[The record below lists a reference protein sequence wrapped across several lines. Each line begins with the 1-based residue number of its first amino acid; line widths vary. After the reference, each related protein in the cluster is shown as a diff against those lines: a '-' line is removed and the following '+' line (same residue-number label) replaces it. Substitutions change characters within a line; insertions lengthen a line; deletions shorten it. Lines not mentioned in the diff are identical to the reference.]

1 MRAAMVAYKSAPK
14 VAHPLLLEF
23 FAVCQRPN
31 PTEIRYLAQQTAITP
46 MVVAAWCKTEN
57 QLDGYGTC

>member
-1 MRAAMVAYKSAPK
+1 MITYRSTPI

-31 PTEIRYLAQQTAITP
+31 PAEIRYLAQQTGGTP
-46 MVVAAWCKTEN
+46 EVVAAWCKTEN
-57 QLDGYGTC
+57 QIDGYGTC